1 MSPKERFSVGF
12 DLDFSHS
19 NIQDF
24 GFSLGSSFGIR
35 NVFRGAE
42 VLEVSLKNTLGSS
55 SDISSLESQLF
66 NLYELG
72 ADSRIQFP
80 RIMFPIN
87 LDRFIPKTMNP
98 STSINLNLTLQQN
111 IGLDK
116 QYFGAS
122 YQLNWEPNNLAKL
135 NWKIIDL
142 EFINNQNINNYF
154 NVYRNSYDRLNDIGK
169 QFNSNHNY
177 FDFKGNLIIP
187 EGANNFINAVLEN
200 QTSLTPEN
208 FAYQDVNLVKER
220 QNRLTTNNLIFGSSF
235 GVYYNSQLNLLD
247 ETFFQFQWKLSLVG
261 SLLNQILKSSR
272 TEKNENNQYEIAGV
286 TPSQFVKTEINY
298 IKHWQVSQKTVLAF
312 RAFSGIA
319 IPFGNANSIP
329 FTRSYFSG
337 GSNDIRGWKAYK
349 LGPGSSN
356 NMNEFNEANF
366 KLTLNLEY
374 RFPFLN
380 KMNGAFFLDAGNIWN
395 IFDNI
400 NDPAYRFDG
409 LKDLNEIAIGT
420 GLGLRYDFNFFVF
433 RLDTGFKTYNPAL
446 PKSSR
451 WQTKYSIKEAVFNIG
466 INYPF

>member
-1 MSPKERFSVGF
+1 M
-12 DLDFSHS
+12 
-19 NIQDF
+19 
-24 GFSLGSSFGIR
+24 
-35 NVFRGAE
+35 
-42 VLEVSLKNTLGSS
+42 
-55 SDISSLESQLF
+55 
-66 NLYELG
+66 
-72 ADSRIQFP
+72 
-80 RIMFPIN
+80 
-87 LDRFIPKTMNP
+87 
-98 STSINLNLTLQQN
+98 
-111 IGLDK
+111 
-116 QYFGAS
+116 
-122 YQLNWEPNNLAKL
+122 
-135 NWKIIDL
+135 
-142 EFINNQNINNYF
+142 
-154 NVYRNSYDRLNDIGK
+154 
-169 QFNSNHNY
+169 
-177 FDFKGNLIIP
+177 
-187 EGANNFINAVLEN
+187 EN